1 MPRIKDSKLALTA
14 ASLPTCP
21 INDPALLGFHP
32 ILQNWFQSRFQC
44 PTPAQQQ
51 GWPLLQQH
59 SNTLIAAPT
68 GGGKTMA
75 AFFVAIDDLF
85 RQALDGRLGKG
96 IQVLYLSPLR
106 ALSNDVKKNLEQPL
120 AEIMQAARDAGLD
133 PDPIKIGLRTGDTT
147 ANERA
152 KILRDPPHILV
163 TTPES
168 LFLMLSS
175 ARARPLLQTI
185 RSVIVDEIHALA
197 RDKRGSHLS
206 LSLEHLNSICE
217 HPPVRIGLSA
227 TQKPLET
234 IGRFLVGGAGKT
246 RPCAIVDV
254 SKQRDADLDLVIPD
268 TPLSAVCSHEMWAE
282 LYAKL
287 AKLVE
292 EHRSALIFV
301 NTRRMAE
308 RITFQ
313 LSEMLGEESVAAHH
327 GSLSKDKRLLAEDR
341 LKKGEIK
348 AIVATASL
356 ELGIDVGTIDLVC
369 QIGSPRSIAA
379 FVQRVGRSGHA
390 LGLKPKARLF
400 AMTRDEL
407 IECMALLRSYR
418 EGSMDSIEI
427 PMSPFDILAQH
438 IVSLVACADRSPEDV
453 FNLCRQ
459 AYPFVDLKF
468 EDFAKTLSWLAEG
481 LGSSTRRGA
490 YLHWDKVNNELRPRR
505 NARLAVVTSGGA
517 IPEQNLYRVMNG
529 DDQTF
534 VGTVDEEFALES
546 AKGDIF
552 LLGNNSWQIQ
562 GLKGDTLMVR
572 DLNGAPP
579 TIPFWKGEAGGRTYE
594 LSQELSRLRAEADD
608 ILSRQDVPAWTG
620 PDPQADQKLW
630 NEYRKPLHEFL
641 RETFVIDAGTALQAA
656 DFLAAQKIAL
666 GMLPTQ
672 ERVVY
677 ERFFDETGGM
687 QLIVHAPFGSRINRA
702 WGLAFR
708 KRFCRGFDFE
718 LQASATDNGILLS
731 VGPNQSFPLE
741 AMFKMLGPHNGRS
754 ILIQALLEV
763 PMFEIRWRWNVT
775 RSLAVLRMNKGKRVP
790 PHLQRYQS
798 NDLLTACF
806 PQQTQCF
813 EHRTGDLEIPDHPLV
828 QQTVQ
833 DCLQEAMDCVRFEQ
847 VLGRMA
853 SGGIEL
859 LARDTREPS
868 PFCYELIH
876 ANPYA
881 FLDDAPLE
889 ERRIRALATR
899 HRLDPQVFSDLTS
912 LDPSAVSQVVSDA
925 WPLIRDADELYD
937 ALKQLVLFPQDELQF
952 YQSMFAQLE
961 QKGRA
966 HHIEIQGK
974 SFGYAHEHQ
983 EWVTVLF
990 PEHFQLKAV
999 DLEIQQKALL
1009 GLLRGQLECLGPKT
1023 PQVLSLRLQLPDHE
1037 ITAGLQQLES
1047 LGVLLSGS
1055 FSRHSDGGTIPR
1067 EWCERRLLQRMHR
1080 LTIEGLREQ
1089 IRPVPRSVY
1098 LRYLASHQR
1107 VLGDRRWKSQDNL
1120 LPLIEMMQGLELP
1133 ASVWENEI
1141 FMSRVQ
1147 GYRGP
1152 ELDSLCQSG
1161 QVVWGRIQV
1170 APPKGEKSNKN
1181 RLLGRTTP
1189 LSFLTRSAL
1198 TWVVPPTR
1206 ELLVDRLSDS
1216 AAKLWQLME
1225 LRGALFFD
1233 EIAALA
1239 KLLPTQI
1246 EDGLSELMSM
1256 GFIATDSFAVIR
1268 PLLNPD
1274 RRLRSSSSSVRDPKG
1289 IRYETDFRTG
1299 GRYAPF
1305 ALLRLPLTQEE
1316 RLEQWA
1322 WQLLKRYGVIFR
1334 DLLRKESLAPSW
1346 GELVV
1351 VYRTLEARGLIRG
1364 GRFVD
1369 KVGGEQFALKDAIN
1383 ELRSCRDAAPDG
1395 DFVIL
1400 AAADPLNWM
1409 GILSDDPKL
1418 STQAK
1423 HRVALWSGRY
1433 VAYREGGEC
1442 HFLDESLNA
1451 EQKMRVERAL
1461 RLSGRYRQQDPFLR
1475 EHSLVENIKE
1485 PAANDQNSSAPGLRN
1500 WRRYLAG
1507 S

>member
-1 MPRIKDSKLALTA
+1 MKSKNRRLALTVDIPPVPDLA
-14 ASLPTCP
+14 
-21 INDPALLGFHP
+21 PALQHFHP
-32 ILQNWFQSRFQC
+32 VLQNWFQKRFKE

-59 SNTLIAAPT
+59 KNTLIAAPT

-85 RQALDGRLGKG
+85 RQAVEGRLDKG

-120 AEIMQAARDAGLD
+120 QEIMEEAQAAGLR
-133 PDPIKIGLRTGDTT
+133 PDPIRIGLRTGDTT
-147 ANERA
+147 STERA
-152 KILRDPPHILV
+152 RILRDPPHILV

-175 ARARPLLQTI
+175 GKARTI
-185 RSVIVDEIHALA
+185 LRTIKSVIIDEIHALA

-206 LSLEHLNSICE
+206 LSLEHLNVLCE
-217 HPPVRIGLSA
+217 RAPVRIGLSA

-234 IGRFLVGGAGKT
+234 IAQFLVGGNEKA
-246 RPCAIVDV
+246 RPCEIIDV
-254 SKQRDADLDLVIPD
+254 SKQRDADLDIVVPD
-268 TPLSAVCSHEMWAE
+268 LPLSAVCSHEMWEE
-282 LYAKL
+282 LYGKL
-287 AKLVE
+287 AKMIE
-292 EHRSALIFV
+292 EHHSTLIFV

-313 LSEMLGEESVAAHH
+313 LSEMLGEDAVAAHH
-327 GSLSKDKRLLAEDR
+327 GSLSKDKRLMAEDR
-341 LKKGEIK
+341 LKNGQIK

-390 LGLKPKARLF
+390 LGLKPKARLI
-400 AMTRDEL
+400 ALTRDEL
-407 IECMALLRSYR
+407 IECMALVRAYR
-418 EGSMDSIEI
+418 EGTMDSIEI
-427 PMSPFDILAQH
+427 PEVPFDILAQH
-438 IVSLVACADRSPEDV
+438 IVSLVSSEHHSPDMI
-453 FNLCRQ
+453 FDLCRE
-459 AYPFVDLKF
+459 AYPFRQLKRS
-468 EDFAKTLSWLAEG
+468 DFDKTLAWLSDG
-481 LGSSTRRGA
+481 LGAATRRGA
-490 YLHWDKVNNELRPRR
+490 YLHWDKVNQELRPRR
-505 NARLAVVTSGGA
+505 NARLAVVMSGGA
-517 IPEQNLYRVMNG
+517 IPEQNAYRVING
-529 DDQTF
+529 DDQSF
-534 VGTVDEEFALES
+534 VGTVDEEFAVES
-546 AKGDIF
+546 QKGDVF
-552 LLGNNSWQIQ
+552 LLGNHSWQIQ
-562 GLKGDTLMVR
+562 GLKADTLLVK
-572 DLNGAPP
+572 DLHGAPP
-579 TIPFWKGEAGGRTYE
+579 TIPFWKGEAGGRTFE
-594 LSQELSRLRAEADD
+594 LSQELSRLRKEADE
-608 ILSRQDVPAWTG
+608 ILSAQETPEWQE
-620 PDPQADQKLW
+620 PDPGKDPALW
-630 NEYRKPLHEFL
+630 AVYRKPLLEYLRKTFL
-641 RETFVIDAGTALQAA
+641 IDVALATQAA

-666 GMLPTQ
+666 GVLPCQ

-741 AMFKMLGPHNGRS
+741 AMFKMLNPHNGRS
-754 ILIQALLEV
+754 ILIQALLDV
-763 PMFEIRWRWNVT
+763 PMFEIRWRWNAT
-775 RSLAVLRMNKGKRVP
+775 RALAVLRMKGGKRVP

-798 NDLLTACF
+798 NDLLTAVF

-833 DCLQEAMDCVRFEQ
+833 DCLQEAMDCARFEE
-847 VLGRMA
+847 VLKKIAA
-853 SGGIEL
+853 SEIEL

-899 HRLDPQVFSDLTS
+899 HRLEPQVFNDLTA
-912 LDPSAVSQVVSDA
+912 LDPGAVSQVVSEA
-925 WPLIRDADELYD
+925 WPLIRDPDELYD
-937 ALKQLVLFPQDELQF
+937 ALKQLVLFPLDEAQF
-952 YQSMFAQLE
+952 YQGMLQELQKKNRARILKLENRSFAYAYELE
-961 QKGRA
+961 P
-966 HHIEIQGK
+966 EIQLLYPRTFALGD
-974 SFGYAHEHQ
+974 
-983 EWVTVLF
+983 
-990 PEHFQLKAV
+990 V
-999 DLEIQQKALL
+999 DMEAQQQAMIR
-1009 GLLRGQLECLGPKT
+1009 LLRGQLECLGPLT
-1023 PQVLSLRLQLPDHE
+1023 APALSERLLLPEHE
-1037 ITAGLQQLES
+1037 ILAALQQLES
-1047 LGVLLSGS
+1047 MGIILSGV
-1055 FSRHSDGGTIPR
+1055 FSQSQARSQTR
-1067 EWCERRLLQRMHR
+1067 EWCERRLLHRMHR

-1089 IRPVPRSVY
+1089 IRPVSRQVF
-1098 LRYLASHQR
+1098 LRFLARHQR
-1107 VLGDRRWKSQDNL
+1107 ALPDQRWSPHDKL
-1120 LPLIEMMQGLELP
+1120 MPLIEMMQGLELP
-1133 ASVWENEI
+1133 ASVWENEV

-1147 GYRGP
+1147 GYRGR
-1152 ELDSLCQSG
+1152 ELDTLCQSG
-1161 QVVWGRIQV
+1161 QVVWGRISV
-1170 APPKGEKSNKN
+1170 APPKGEKTNKG
-1181 RLLGRTTP
+1181 RLLSRTTP
-1189 LSFLTRSAL
+1189 LSFLTRQGL
-1198 TWVVPPTR
+1198 GWIVPESR

-1216 AAKLWQLME
+1216 ASKIWQLME
-1225 LRGALFFD
+1225 QRGALFFD
-1233 EIAALA
+1233 EISALA

-1256 GFIATDSFAVIR
+1256 GFVSTDSFASIR

-1274 RRLRSSSSSVRDPKG
+1274 RKSRQPASVRDARQ
-1289 IRYETDFRTG
+1289 IRYETDFRSG

-1305 ALLRLPLTQEE
+1305 ALYRVPLSQEE
-1316 RLEQWA
+1316 RLELWA

-1364 GRFVD
+1364 GRFVE
-1369 KVGGEQFALKDAIN
+1369 KVGGEQFALKEAI
-1383 ELRSCRDAAPDG
+1383 ESLRSCRDAPPDP
-1395 DFVIL
+1395 DCIVL
-1400 AAADPLNWM
+1400 TAADPLNWM

-1418 STQAK
+1418 ASQAR

-1433 VAYREGGEC
+1433 VAYREAGEC

-1451 EQKMRVERAL
+1451 EQRMRVERAL
-1461 RLSGRYRQQDPFLR
+1461 RLNGFYRQQDPFLQDPPLPEKTSENLVR
-1475 EHSLVENIKE
+1475 EERGTRPLV
-1485 PAANDQNSSAPGLRN
+1485 RN
-1500 WRRYLAG
+1500 WKKFLTG
-1507 S
+1507 QDG